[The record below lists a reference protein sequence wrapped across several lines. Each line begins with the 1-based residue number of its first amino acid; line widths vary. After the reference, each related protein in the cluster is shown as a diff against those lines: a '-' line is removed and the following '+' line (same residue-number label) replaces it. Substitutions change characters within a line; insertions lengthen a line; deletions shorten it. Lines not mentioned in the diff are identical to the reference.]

1 MVPNKPYRQSV
12 AAAFTLLLLFLLMAF
27 ARPAL
32 AQSVESPAK
41 IKAQKLS
48 FSPGKLNFGDENVG
62 VTSPSQTVTVSD
74 HSLTSTPV
82 LIRSIVVSSPFV
94 IVGGTCANSIPADG
108 QCTVDVAF
116 KPTAKGKVKKKK
128 GLTFTDSAQKSPQ
141 HVVELL
147 GQGVAGA
154 TPTPTASA
162 TATRTATPTATR
174 TSTATPTATA
184 TSTGSA
190 VPTPT
195 ATATATATR
204 TATATGSGSAT
215 PTPTPGPQAGDVLIA
230 GGDTGALLSVFEVS
244 SGTVSTNA
252 AEIYEAA
259 SNTFATVGNLNTAR
273 EGSTAVVLP
282 NRETLIVGGEHCF
295 ATTLGPGGACGT
307 SSFPGFECDAL
318 DTAELYTETA
328 VGTGSFALAG
338 SGSSFAMT
346 SARSGATATLLA
358 DGVSVLITGGETGST
373 FLGSSTPPA
382 GCAPSGQV
390 SQTTAEIYDLAT
402 DTFTATASIPG
413 CPAGTI
419 PPTQC
424 TNNMGDALPAVCGS
438 GMSQCGLVDPAATL
452 LTSGLVPGGV
462 LVTGGDYVELF
473 GESSTQSF
481 VYVPYYDSF
490 GPTPPAGTP
499 FWAPSN
505 PMNTAREL
513 PGITTLPS
521 GDVLVAGGLTAT
533 SEACTATPSTPVE
546 FTTSSTAEIFDPAT
560 FTWTAVTAPMS
571 VPRIASVEL
580 FTSGPDSGDAILAGG
595 LDDEAGPGC
604 VGITSI
610 TQQTQSKTDL
620 FTENVASPADSTFTS
635 TGALNADRGLY
646 GVAILNSGSNAGDL
660 AVFGGQCSEASL
672 SSSPIGTSTAQTECR
687 KASYKTDYYELF
699 NPSTGT
705 WTVGTAATPATP
717 AVGPA
722 SALLP

>member
-1 MVPNKPYRQSV
+1 MVPNKPYRQSI

-32 AQSVESPAK
+32 AQSAESPAK

-318 DTAELYTETA
+318 DTAELYTETGA
-328 VGTGSFALAG
+328 GTGSFALAG

-424 TNNMGDALPAVCGS
+424 TNNMGDALPAVCG
-438 GMSQCGLVDPAATL
+438 
-452 LTSGLVPGGV
+452 
-462 LVTGGDYVELF
+462 
-473 GESSTQSF
+473 
-481 VYVPYYDSF
+481 
-490 GPTPPAGTP
+490 
-499 FWAPSN
+499 N
-505 PMNTAREL
+505 
-513 PGITTLPS
+513 
-521 GDVLVAGGLTAT
+521 GDVAVRIGRFRRDAAHQRPGAG
-533 SEACTATPSTPVE
+533 
-546 FTTSSTAEIFDPAT
+546 
-560 FTWTAVTAPMS
+560 W
-571 VPRIASVEL
+571 R
-580 FTSGPDSGDAILAGG
+580 AGHG
-595 LDDEAGPGC
+595 RRLR
-604 VGITSI
+604 
-610 TQQTQSKTDL
+610 
-620 FTENVASPADSTFTS
+620 
-635 TGALNADRGLY
+635 GALR
-646 GVAILNSGSNAGDL
+646 
-660 AVFGGQCSEASL
+660 
-672 SSSPIGTSTAQTECR
+672 
-687 KASYKTDYYELF
+687 
-699 NPSTGT
+699 
-705 WTVGTAATPATP
+705 
-717 AVGPA
+717 
-722 SALLP
+722 